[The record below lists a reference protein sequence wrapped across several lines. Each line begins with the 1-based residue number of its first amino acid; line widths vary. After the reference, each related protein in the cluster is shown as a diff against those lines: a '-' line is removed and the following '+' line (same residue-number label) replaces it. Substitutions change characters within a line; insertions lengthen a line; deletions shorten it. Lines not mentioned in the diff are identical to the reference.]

1 MVLQLDA
8 ILPNA
13 VLKDNKLANTKT
25 KNQKGFKRML
35 IMEYNCP
42 AIGVMRLTVGQKAS
56 DGTKVQ
62 YWITAIDVHS

>member
-1 MVLQLDA
+1 MLQLDA

-13 VLKDNKLANTKT
+13 ILKSNKPVNPKT

-42 AIGVMRLTVGQKAS
+42 GIGLVRLTVGQKGS
-56 DGTKVQ
+56 DGSKIQ
-62 YWITAIDVHS
+62 YCITTIAVCS